1 MTTDDTPSAS
11 TAPGTPAPEVP
22 VPEVPAALPAA
33 LLGLRTALADLR
45 LPLEL
50 PGVAEHRRDARRV
63 VDQIDDHLLPRA
75 RQAGAPLLA
84 VVGGS
89 TGAGKSTLVNSLI
102 GANVSP
108 AGVLRPTTR
117 SPVLVHHPDDAPW
130 FTTDRILPTLP
141 RVTGAEVTGRALR
154 LVAHPAVP
162 RGVGILDAPDI
173 DSVVTANRLLGEEL
187 LGAADLWVFVT
198 TGARYADAVPWDL
211 LDEARRRHG
220 VIALVLNRV
229 DAHAAATVAE
239 DLGRMLAE
247 RGPADARLLTVVE
260 SPLTDGRLPA
270 PVVADLGS
278 WLGDAVGDP
287 ATRAEVLR
295 RTMAGAVRDVG
306 DRAGVLAG
314 ACDAQ
319 EAAAARLRTAAT
331 TAFADAASRLRDS
344 VADGSMLR
352 GEVLARWQE
361 FIGTGELL
369 RAVESTVSGL
379 RDRASAFLRGRPA
392 PEPVGDAIGAGIV
405 DLVIDVAE
413 GAAERTHATWRSDPA
428 GQVLADAAP
437 GLARASADLRGRVTE
452 EVRAWQGDVLRLVG
466 EEGAGKRTTAR
477 VLSLGVNGLGVA
489 LMVVI
494 FSATGGLTTA
504 EVGVAGGTALLAQRL
519 LEAVFGDDAV
529 RRLTATAQHDLETRM
544 IGLLDAEAARH
555 TAVLDALDLT
565 PGAGAAVRSAANR
578 LADAADAVRPLPPRP
593 AEAFRTPDPEP
604 ASETR
609 GPLREWWRRLWR

>member
-1 MTTDDTPSAS
+1 MTND
-11 TAPGTPAPEVP
+11 GGG
-22 VPEVPAALPAA
+22 PAAPALPGA
-33 LLGLRTALADLR
+33 LLGLHTALRDLR
-45 LPLEL
+45 LPLDL
-50 PGVAEHRRDARRV
+50 PGVADQRRDARRV

-89 TGAGKSTLVNSLI
+89 TGAGKSTLVNSLV
-102 GANVSP
+102 GADVTP

-130 FTTDRILPTLP
+130 FTTDRILPGLP

-162 RGVGILDAPDI
+162 RGVGLLDAPDI
-173 DSVVTANRLLGEEL
+173 DSVVAANRQLGEEL

-211 LDEARRRHG
+211 LDEARRRRG

-229 DAHAAATVAE
+229 DAHAAETVAA

-270 PVVADLGS
+270 PVVADLAD
-278 WLGDAVGDP
+278 WLRDAVGDP
-287 ATRAEVLR
+287 GTRAEVLR
-295 RTMAGAVRDVG
+295 RTMTGALADVG
-306 DRAGVLAG
+306 ERARDLAD

-319 EAAAARLRTAAT
+319 EAAAARLRAAVT
-331 TAFADAASRLRDS
+331 TAFADADRRLTE
-344 VADGSMLR
+344 AMGDGSMLR

-379 RDRASAFLRGRPA
+379 RDRVTAFLRGRPA

-405 DLVIDVAE
+405 DLVLDVAE
-413 GAAERTHATWRSDPA
+413 AAAERTHGAWRSDPA
-428 GQVLADAAP
+428 GLPLADSAP
-437 GLARASADLRGRVTE
+437 GLARASTDLRGRITA

-477 VLSLGVNGLGVA
+477 VLSFGVNGLGVA
-489 LMVVI
+489 LMIVI

-529 RRLTATAQHDLETRM
+529 RRLTTTAQQELQRRM
-544 IGLLDAEAARH
+544 GALLDAEAARH
-555 TAVLDALDLT
+555 TGVLDALDLT
-565 PGAGAAVRSAANR
+565 PGAGRAVRAAADRLAAVV
-578 LADAADAVRPLPPRP
+578 DATPRP
-593 AEAFRTPDPEP
+593 APAPSQPAAPAEEPEP
-604 ASETR
+604 AGGR
-609 GPLREWWRRLWR
+609 LREWWRRLWR

>member
-1 MTTDDTPSAS
+1 MTDD
-11 TAPGTPAPEVP
+11 GT
-22 VPEVPAALPAA
+22 VPAVPALPAA
-33 LLGLRTALADLR
+33 LVGLHTALRDLR

-50 PGVAEHRRDARRV
+50 PGVAAHRRDARRL

-84 VVGGS
+84 VVGAS
-89 TGAGKSTLVNSLI
+89 TGAGKSTLVNSLV
-102 GANVSP
+102 GADVTP

-130 FTTDRILPTLP
+130 FTTDRILPGLP

-162 RGVGILDAPDI
+162 RGVGLLDAPDI
-173 DSVVTANRLLGEEL
+173 DSVVAANRELGEEL

-211 LDEARRRHG
+211 LDEARRRHA

-229 DAHAAATVAE
+229 DAPAAATVAA

-270 PVVADLGS
+270 PVVAELAG
-278 WLGDAVGDP
+278 WLRDAVGDP
-287 ATRAEVLR
+287 ATRLEVLR
-295 RTMAGAVRDVG
+295 RTMTGALADVG
-306 DRAGVLAG
+306 ERARDLAD

-319 EAAAARLRTAAT
+319 EAAVGRLRAAVTAA
-331 TAFADAASRLRDS
+331 FAAAGERLEEAM
-344 VADGSMLR
+344 ADGSMLR

-379 RDRASAFLRGRPA
+379 RDRVTAFLRGRPA
-392 PEPVGDAIGAGIV
+392 PEPVGEAIGAGIV
-405 DLVIDVAE
+405 DLVLDLAE
-413 GAAERTHATWRSDPA
+413 AAAERAHATWRSDPA
-428 GQVLADAAP
+428 GLPLADSAP
-437 GLARASADLRGRVTE
+437 GLARASADLRGRIAA

-477 VLSLGVNGLGVA
+477 VLSFGVNGLGVA
-489 LMVVI
+489 LMIVI

-529 RRLTATAQHDLETRM
+529 RRLTTTAQADLQRRM
-544 IGLLDAEAARH
+544 GALLDAEAARH
-555 TAVLDALDLT
+555 TGLLDALDLT
-565 PGAGAAVRSAANR
+565 PGAGGAVRAATDRLAAVV
-578 LADAADAVRPLPPRP
+578 DAAPRP
-593 AEAFRTPDPEP
+593 APRPTAPARSSEEPEP
-604 ASETR
+604 AGGR
-609 GPLREWWRRLWR
+609 LREWWRRLWR